1 MVLAHDPMVLAHDPM
16 VLAHDPMVLAHDPMV
31 LAHDRM
37 VLPRRL
43 LPARDRVPPIPL
55 LPLLLGNVAVWHC

>member
-1 MVLAHDPMVLAHDPM
+1 MVLAHDR
-16 VLAHDPMVLAHDPMV
+16 MVLAHDPMV